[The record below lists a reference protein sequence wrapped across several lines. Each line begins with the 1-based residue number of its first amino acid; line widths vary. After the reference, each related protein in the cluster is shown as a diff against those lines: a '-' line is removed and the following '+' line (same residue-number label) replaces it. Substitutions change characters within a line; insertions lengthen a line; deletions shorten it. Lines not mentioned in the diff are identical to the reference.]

1 MRKALISNALTGILA
16 VCAVI
21 VTAAVARREFFP
33 PAAAAPSG
41 ALPTPQPVKGWQ
53 TLASA
58 GQLIGPRGAPF
69 KLVEFSDYQC
79 PFCKTLHFTIEE
91 LQKKYPGRV
100 AVVYRHLPL
109 KNHPHAIAAA
119 AAAECA
125 GEQAK
130 FEPLNRL
137 LFDRQDSIGVTS
149 WEKLAHEAG
158 VQDTARFRVCRGE
171 PRIRK
176 RIDEDVAAAGR
187 AGFTGTPTLVIRDRA
202 VTAAVPLDTLERW
215 IRRADPAALKR

>member
-1 MRKALISNALTGILA
+1 MSRSLVSNTLTGLLA
-16 VCAVI
+16 VCAV
-21 VTAAVARREFFP
+21 VMTAAVVRREFFP
-33 PAAAAPSG
+33 PPAAVAS
-41 ALPTPQPVKGWQ
+41 ALPVPKAVQGWE

-58 GQLIGPRGAPF
+58 GQYIGPRDAPF
-69 KLVEFSDYQC
+69 KIVEFSDYQC

-109 KNHPHAIAAA
+109 KNHPHAVAAA
-119 AAAECA
+119 GAAECA
-125 GEQAK
+125 GEQGK

-158 VQDTARFRVCRGE
+158 VQDTAQFRACRGE
-171 PRIRK
+171 PRIQK
-176 RIDEDVAAAGR
+176 RIDEDMAAAKS
-187 AGFTGTPTLVIRDRA
+187 AGFTGTPTLVIRDKA
-202 VTAAVPLDTLERW
+202 VAAAVPLDTLEKW